1 MVVAGIL
8 LVIDGPWGFD
18 QLWVLLG
25 LAGYAVTFGTGIL
38 VLSPKAKRIAAELSR
53 DGMTDSVARS
63 IGSMFRRMRIDYTVI
78 GLVIADMTLKPT
90 ADDVLTLVLMAA
102 VLVGVIV
109 LVLRSERNDELA
121 ARSASDTA

>member
-1 MVVAGIL
+1 
-8 LVIDGPWGFD
+8 
-18 QLWVLLG
+18 
-25 LAGYAVTFGTGIL
+25 
-38 VLSPKAKRIAAELSR
+38 
-53 DGMTDSVARS
+53 MTDSVARS

-90 ADDVLTLVLMAA
+90 ADDVPTLVLMAA